1 MTKTELRLL
10 YLLNKNGAQCRH
22 SQLQQATSR
31 ISKEDREAAL
41 RMLEEMG
48 LVSSGKSPSKTR
60 PALIYWLT
68 QAGKDH
74 VQELITEGKLGEA
87 P

>member
-1 MTKTELRLL
+1 MTKNELRLL
-10 YLLNKNGAQCRH
+10 YLLNKHNGQARH

-31 ISKEDREAAL
+31 IPKDDRESAL
-41 RMLEEMG
+41 RMLEELG

-68 QAGKDH
+68 TAGKDH
-74 VQELITEGKLGEA
+74 VQELITAGELGES
-87 P
+87 